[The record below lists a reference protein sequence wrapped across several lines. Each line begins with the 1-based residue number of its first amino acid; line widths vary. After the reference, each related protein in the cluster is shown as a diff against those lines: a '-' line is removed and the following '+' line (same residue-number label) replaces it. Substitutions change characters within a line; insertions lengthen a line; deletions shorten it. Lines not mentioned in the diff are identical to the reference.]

1 MNHELEVTVGYEV
14 LVMVFFSGLSVTPCI
29 NKACWNCKMLE

>member
-14 LVMVFFSGLSVTPCI
+14 LVMVFFFSVKCDS
-29 NKACWNCKMLE
+29 MYQ